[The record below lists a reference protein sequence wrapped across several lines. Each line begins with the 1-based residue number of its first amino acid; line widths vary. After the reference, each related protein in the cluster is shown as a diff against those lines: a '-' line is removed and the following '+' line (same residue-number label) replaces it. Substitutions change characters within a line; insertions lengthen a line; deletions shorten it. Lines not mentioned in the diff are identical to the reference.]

1 MEQCKIECSSEL
13 EKCKK
18 ERNDSNDELEQC
30 KNEQK
35 GSNDE
40 LEKCKKERGE
50 LEEKVD
56 SVTKELQVRVILLL
70 HLEYFFEPFNRKR
83 GQQLQLLAQ

>member
-30 KNEQK
+30 KNEKK

-40 LEKCKKERGE
+40 QEKCKKDMNDELEQCKNERVE
-50 LEEKVD
+50 LEEKID
-56 SVTKELQVRVILLL
+56 NELQVRAMLLL
-70 HLEYFFEPFNRKR
+70 HLE
-83 GQQLQLLAQ
+83 